1 MLPVV
6 AGKTAARRQIVSYAI
21 VLVLAGLAPAALGFA
36 GPLYLAASAAAG
48 LWFVALALRVLN
60 ERDEA
65 NEPAA
70 RQLFKVSI
78 LYLFA
83 LFAALIAE
91 TVLGIAPFAAL
102 VA

>member
-1 MLPVV
+1 VV
-6 AGKTAARRQIVSYAI
+6 YSIL
-21 VLVLAGLAPAALGFA
+21 LVLSGLAPAALGFA
-36 GPLYLAASAAAG
+36 GPLYLATTAVLG
-48 LWFVALALRVLN
+48 VWFVTLAVRVLN

-65 NEPAA
+65 REPAA

-91 TVLGIAPFAAL
+91 AVIGIVPFAPMA
-102 VA
+102 